1 MKDDFIPGGEC
12 LGTYSSE
19 KGFVPNPKYSE
30 HIKNNIQKHLEKSTV
45 SSVGL
50 KTPRVSDSNSN
61 KTQVNE
67 EAEKLERL
75 ISLKNE
81 RIRLERQL
89 ENLNR
94 VIENLEND

>member
-19 KGFVPNPKYSE
+19 EGFVPNPKYSE
-30 HIKNNIQKHLEKSTV
+30 KVKSDVQKSLEKKPINHVGFSTP
-45 SSVGL
+45 SRN
-50 KTPRVSDSNSN
+50 RVNN
-61 KTQVNE
+61 KTQIE
-67 EAEKLERL
+67 EEGKKLERL

-81 RIRLERQL
+81 RTRLERQL

>member
-19 KGFVPNPKYSE
+19 KGFIPNPKYSE
-30 HIKNNIQKHLEKSTV
+30 HIKNDTQKYQEKKTV
-45 SSVGL
+45 SSVGF
-50 KTPRVSDSNSN
+50 KTPLVKDSN
-61 KTQVNE
+61 KTQVDE

-94 VIENLEND
+94 VIKNLEND

>member
-30 HIKNNIQKHLEKSTV
+30 HIKNDTQKYLEKKTV
-45 SSVGL
+45 SHAAIS
-50 KTPRVSDSNSN
+50 TPSRKKPSS
-61 KTQVNE
+61 KTQVDE
-67 EAEKLERL
+67 EGERLQRL

-81 RIRLERQL
+81 RTRLKKQLDNLDKIIEAL
-89 ENLNR
+89 EN
-94 VIENLEND
+94 E